1 MRKPLL
7 YLLLI
12 LTTYTFSQ
20 APKLVVGIVVDQM
33 RYDYLYRFSEKYT
46 EGGFKRIMKEGFNC
60 RNTQYNYIP
69 TFTGPGHS
77 SIYTGTTPAIHG
89 IAANEWY
96 DKKLKRE
103 VYCAYDKNSMPVGTT
118 DKVGHASPV
127 NLESTTIGD
136 EIKIASLNKA
146 KVIGVSLKDRS
157 SILPAGHAADG
168 AYWFDGSTGNFITS
182 GFYRTE
188 LPKWLIDFNA
198 KGLAKKYLAQG
209 WNTVLPL
216 DKYTES
222 LPDDN
227 AYERSPNKKD
237 KPVFPYDYK
246 EFIDKNN
253 LEIIKAT
260 PQGNTI
266 TKELAKAA
274 IEGEGLGVDNIC
286 DMLCISFSS
295 TDYVGHAFGPRSVEL
310 EDVYIR
316 LDKDLEEFFAYLDS
330 KIGNGN
336 YTLFITADH
345 GASDVPAYLQSEKIN
360 AGSLD
365 PRSIGKKLKTALM
378 KEYGDSLAMVYV
390 NQQVYLNDSVIAVKK
405 LDKFAVEKSCMNFF
419 LAMPEVSDVI
429 CREQI
434 LFQPMPDIL
443 FKALIQRGFN
453 AKRSGDV
460 LVQYKPGFLE
470 GEKTGTT
477 HGSAFSYDTHVPL
490 LFYGNGIKQ
499 GQSLRTI
506 YITDIASTICQLL
519 NIPYTN
525 GNIGNPVYEALK

>member
-1 MRKPLL
+1 MLM
-7 YLLLI
+7 LI
-12 LTTYTFSQ
+12 LPSYTFSQ
-20 APKLVVGIVVDQM
+20 APKLVVGIVIDQM
-33 RYDYLYRFSEKYT
+33 RYDYLYRFSDKYT
-46 EGGFKRIMKEGFNC
+46 EGGFKRILKEGFNC

-96 DKKLKRE
+96 DKKLKKE
-103 VYCAYDKNSMPVGTT
+103 VYCAYDKNTKPVGTT
-118 DKVGHASPV
+118 DKSGLMSPV
-127 NLESTTIGD
+127 NLEATTIGD

-146 KVIGVSLKDRS
+146 KVVGVSLKDRS

-168 AYWFDGSTGNFITS
+168 AYWFDGTTGNFITS
-182 GFYRTE
+182 AFYRNE
-188 LPKWLIDFNA
+188 LPEWLVDFNA
-198 KGLAKKYLAQG
+198 KGLAKKYLEQG
-209 WNTVLPL
+209 WNTLLPL

-227 AYERSPNKKD
+227 AYERSPNKKE
-237 KPVFPYDYK
+237 KPVFPYEYK
-246 EFIDKNN
+246 MFLEKNN
-253 LEIIKAT
+253 FEIIKAT

-266 TKELAKAA
+266 TKDLAKAA
-274 IEGEGLGVDNIC
+274 IEGEGMGADNIC
-286 DMLCISFSS
+286 DMLCVSFSS

-316 LDKDLEEFFAYLDS
+316 LDKDLEEFFSYLDN
-330 KIGNGN
+330 KIGKEN

-345 GASDVPAYLQSEKIN
+345 GASDVPAFLQSEKIN

-365 PRSIGKKLKTALM
+365 PKAIGKKLKTALW

-390 NQQVYLNDSVIAVKK
+390 NQQVYLNDSVIAAKK
-405 LDKFAVEKSCMNFF
+405 LDKFSVEKFCMNFF
-419 LAMPEVSDVI
+419 LAMPEVNDVI

-434 LFQPMPDIL
+434 LFQPLPDIL
-443 FKALIQRGFN
+443 FKALLQRGFN
-453 AKRSGDV
+453 AQRSGDV

-490 LFYGNGIKQ
+490 LFYGNGIKT
-499 GQSLRTI
+499 GHSLRPV

-525 GNIGNPVYEALK
+525 GNIGNPVYEAIK

>member
-1 MRKPLL
+1 MRKSFL

-20 APKLVVGIVVDQM
+20 GPKLIVGIVVDQM

-96 DKKLKRE
+96 DKKTKKE

-118 DKVGHASPV
+118 DKVGHASPI

-182 GFYRTE
+182 GFYRSE

-198 KGLAKKYLAQG
+198 KGLAKKYLAEG
-209 WNTVLPL
+209 WNTLLPL

-227 AYERSPNKKD
+227 PYEKSPNKKD
-237 KPVFPYDYK
+237 KPVFPYEYK
-246 EFIDKNN
+246 EFIEKNN

-274 IEGEGLGVDNIC
+274 IEGEGLGADNIC
-286 DMLCISFSS
+286 DMLCVSFSS

-316 LDKDLEEFFAYLDS
+316 LDKDLEEFFAYLDT
-330 KIGNGN
+330 KIGKGN

-345 GASDVPAYLQSEKIN
+345 GAS
-360 AGSLD
+360 
-365 PRSIGKKLKTALM
+365 
-378 KEYGDSLAMVYV
+378 
-390 NQQVYLNDSVIAVKK
+390 
-405 LDKFAVEKSCMNFF
+405 
-419 LAMPEVSDVI
+419 
-429 CREQI
+429 
-434 LFQPMPDIL
+434 
-443 FKALIQRGFN
+443 
-453 AKRSGDV
+453 
-460 LVQYKPGFLE
+460 
-470 GEKTGTT
+470 
-477 HGSAFSYDTHVPL
+477 
-490 LFYGNGIKQ
+490 
-499 GQSLRTI
+499 
-506 YITDIASTICQLL
+506 
-519 NIPYTN
+519 
-525 GNIGNPVYEALK
+525 